1 MMSRKEKIERIVSA
15 ILNSPK
21 STLIIS
27 GQGRRIT
34 LGDYSITSGGFHCPA
49 RNRWI
54 LELLLSNG
62 ETCVNLEVDDFA
74 EYRNCINKMLEAGKW
89 IREPNEWKEFD
100 LDLAM
105 KQIGELA

>member
-21 STLIIS
+21 STLII
-27 GQGRRIT
+27 GGEGRRIA
-34 LGDYSITSGGFHCPA
+34 LGDYSVISGGFHCPV

-54 LELLLSNG
+54 LELLLSKG
-62 ETCVNLEVDDFA
+62 DVCVNLEVDSFA
-74 EYRNCINKMLEAGKW
+74 EYRNCVNKMMETGKW
-89 IREPNEWKEFD
+89 IREADEQREFN

-105 KQIGELA
+105 KEIEELI